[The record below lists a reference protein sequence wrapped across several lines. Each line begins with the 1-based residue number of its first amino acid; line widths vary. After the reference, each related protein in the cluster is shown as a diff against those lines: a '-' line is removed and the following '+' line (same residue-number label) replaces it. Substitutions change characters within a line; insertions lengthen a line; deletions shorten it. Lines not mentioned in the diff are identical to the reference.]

1 MRNFALQSNF
11 DHAEQLLR
19 APEEISSLFNGKA
32 KLFSNGVAAGVS

>member
-11 DHAEQLLR
+11 DHPEQLLR

-32 KLFSNGVAAGVS
+32 KPLSGGVAVGVS